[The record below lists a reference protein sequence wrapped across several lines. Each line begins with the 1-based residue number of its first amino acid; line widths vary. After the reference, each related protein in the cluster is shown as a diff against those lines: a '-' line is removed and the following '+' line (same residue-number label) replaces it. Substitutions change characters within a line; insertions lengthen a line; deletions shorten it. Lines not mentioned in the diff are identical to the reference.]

1 MKSELTFNIPTPAGE
16 MRELK
21 IEGYEKN
28 GMKIISFSKLR
39 AFYQR
44 NKELYGVKISIEFCD
59 SKISSAGEVIHAFAK
74 VTIKDEKG
82 YSADYVGEIVKED
95 MNDNS
100 KRYPLAMAINRAYS
114 AALLNYFMFPEDTFT
129 TVQIVH
135 YGDEDKDTTSDV
147 STHKECDP
155 LNENKNSE
163 EETSPESKNV
173 SQSEDEH
180 TEVNNIINNT
190 PEIDEESSIP
200 YNDNP
205 STEVQFPEVIN
216 DDKKEQLFPEANTP
230 KELAPDIAEQQKEN
244 DVKTSTEANTSEAAS
259 TPASDNVKE
268 AEAEEEVEEEEII
281 TEDSKV
287 GFGKYPNITIKEL
300 IDKRT
305 AGDNFAKRF
314 ITMMKSGSLVAAN
327 KHCESVIKYIIKN
340 Y

>member
-1 MKSELTFNIPTPAGE
+1 MKSELTFNIPTPTGE
-16 MRELK
+16 MRDLK

-44 NKELYGVKISIEFCD
+44 NKELYGLKISIEFCD

-74 VTIKDEKG
+74 VTIKDKKG
-82 YSADYVGEIVKED
+82 YSADYVGEIVKDD
-95 MNDNS
+95 MNDNC
-100 KRYPLAMAINRAYS
+100 KHYPLAMAINRAYS

-135 YGDEDKDTTSDV
+135 YGDEETASGV
-147 STHKECDP
+147 STSKECIP
-155 LNENKNSE
+155 LNENKKSE
-163 EETSPESKNV
+163 EKETSPELENAP
-173 SQSEDEH
+173 QNENEH

-205 STEVQFPEVIN
+205 STEVQFPGAIS
-216 DDKKEQLFPEANTP
+216 DDKKEQLFPEANTS
-230 KELAPDIAEQQKEN
+230 KELASDKSEQQKEN
-244 DVKTSTEANTSEAAS
+244 DVKTSTEANTSEAVS
-259 TPASDNVKE
+259 TPASDK
-268 AEAEEEVEEEEII
+268 AEEVEEEII

-300 IDKRT
+300 IDKRA
-305 AGDNFAKRF
+305 AGDDFAKRF

-327 KHCESVIKYIIKN
+327 KHCESVIKYISKN